1 MSTSGKGIDFSATSD
16 GSGTDSSELLDDY
29 EEGTFTPGLE
39 PSGGSFTSMP
49 YSERH
54 GFYVKIGR
62 NVQVWIRL
70 RVAGSGVD
78 TSGASGYLHL
88 TGLPYTIAAN
98 SSPHLT
104 SSEGG
109 TFVINYY
116 SNLQNLGNR
125 VPTGYSKANTNHIL
139 MMLVGEGGSS
149 PAMGVSAFNANNAQ
163 VYGFMSYFTA

>member
-1 MSTSGKGIDFSATSD
+1 M
-16 GSGTDSSELLDDY
+16 LDDY
-29 EEGTFTPGLE
+29 EEGKFTPGLE
-39 PSGGSFTSMP
+39 PSSGSFTSMP

-78 TSGASGYLHL
+78 TSGASNYLHL
-88 TGLPYTIAAN
+88 TGLPYTVAST
-98 SSPHLT
+98 SSPDT
-104 SSEGG
+104 SAEGG

-125 VPTGYSKANTNHIL
+125 VPTGYSKANTNYIL

-149 PAMGVSAFNANNAQ
+149 PTMTVDAFNANNAQ

>member
-1 MSTSGKGIDFSATSD
+1 
-16 GSGTDSSELLDDY
+16 
-29 EEGTFTPGLE
+29 
-39 PSGGSFTSMP
+39 MP

-78 TSGASGYLHL
+78 TSGASGYLYL
-88 TGLPYTIAAN
+88 TGLPYTVAN
-98 SSPHLT
+98 TSSPDT
-104 SSEGG
+104 SAEGG

-116 SNLQNLGNR
+116 GGLSGLGNR
-125 VPTGYSKANTNHIL
+125 VPTGYSKANTDYIL
-139 MMLVGEGGSS
+139 MMLTGEGGSS
-149 PAMGVSAFNANNAQ
+149 PTANVNTFNANNAQ